1 MKSLYIF
8 ADSERPD
15 QYVNSIV
22 HCVLDRDVRNIH
34 IIHIQG
40 FGSSRDP
47 DPGAQVDGFSARLL
61 GSIQVQLD
69 GLAERGEYTFADG
82 KRKGERR
89 LLASE
94 YSSERAEQ
102 IQELY
107 RRCRALSLSYSNAD
121 IAYDELR
128 SRLRLIA
135 KEGRSA
141 YVDVTSIRKKYIGD
155 VVAAGLVEGLRQL
168 HTFDMLLP
176 KLDYDR
182 PWTMLIHDLLGDTSR
197 LFSYTNI
204 LDTPVYRECARV
216 VVIRAP
222 RLALSAIAT
231 VLLLGAASI
240 AYWQIG
246 STNQVV
252 QTVLAMSGVASI
264 LSLVFVFITPRS
276 SP

>member
-22 HCVLDRDVRNIH
+22 HCVLDRDVRRIH

-40 FGSSRDP
+40 FGSSH
-47 DPGAQVDGFSARLL
+47 DPGAPVDGLSARLL
-61 GSIQVQLD
+61 GAVQVQLN
-69 GLAERGEYTFADG
+69 GLAERGEYTFMDG
-82 KRKGERR
+82 KRKGER
-89 LLASE
+89 LLLSNE
-94 YSSERAEQ
+94 YGSERAKQ

-107 RRCRALSLSYSNAD
+107 RHCRAISLSYSNAD
-121 IAYDELR
+121 IAYDQLR

-155 VVAAGLVEGLRQL
+155 VVAAGLVEGLQQL
-168 HTFDMLLP
+168 HTFDILLP

-182 PWTMLIHDLLGDTSR
+182 PWTMLIHDLLGETSR

-204 LDTPVYRECARV
+204 LDTPVYRECSRV
-216 VVIRAP
+216 VFIRAP
-222 RLALSAIAT
+222 RLKLYAIAT
-231 VLLLGAASI
+231 VILFVAAFI
-240 AYWQIG
+240 AYWLLG
-246 STNQVV
+246 STNQIV

-264 LSLVFVFITPRS
+264 LSLVFVFITPRRS
-276 SP
+276 S

>member
-1 MKSLYIF
+1 VKSLYIF

-22 HCVLDRDVRNIH
+22 HCVLDRDVRSIH
-34 IIHIQG
+34 IIHIKG

-47 DPGAQVDGFSARLL
+47 GAQVDGLSARLL
-61 GSIQVQLD
+61 GAIQVQLD
-69 GLAERGEYTFADG
+69 GLAERGEYTFVDG
-82 KRKGERR
+82 KRKGERL

-94 YSSERAEQ
+94 YGSERAKQ

-107 RRCRALSLSYSNAD
+107 RRCRAISLSYSNAD
-121 IAYDELR
+121 IAYDQLR

-155 VVAAGLVEGLRQL
+155 VVAAGLVEGLQQL
-168 HTFDMLLP
+168 HTFDILLP

-204 LDTPVYRECARV
+204 LDTPVYRECSRV

-231 VLLLGAASI
+231 VVLLGAASL
-240 AYWQIG
+240 AYWRIG
-246 STNQVV
+246 STNQIV

-276 SP
+276 SS